1 MITFDND
8 FIYYRIHVVII
19 IRRGSLKL
27 IVDGNRSGSDGLKSQ
42 LEKREESIVE

>member
-1 MITFDND
+1 MITFVND
-8 FIYYRIHVVII
+8 FIYYRIHVVI